1 MSLVNVGGSAVPSSS
16 SQGSVVGVV
25 GPPPSSIYA
34 YLLTISA
41 EDLEDLYRTPY
52 CALAVLQSLSSLSR
66 VIVVRL
72 LSLRGAV
79 TEDFLRAW
87 LRPGTAGDA
96 RCAAVLREL
105 RALHLLCSP
114 PDQRALGSLGVV
126 NVNDR
131 GVVAWI
137 LSPIF
142 RNALAE
148 ALTGGADAPW
158 AAESVALKPLSKPLS
173 VPDVEHLALGRWN
186 AVLHYL
192 LGTADAPL
200 PEPKVAELLV
210 STGLLE
216 PGPDPEAG
224 LAGAAAMGRALAGDA
239 LAGGGGGGGG
249 GGAGSSGGGDDD
261 KGRDK
266 RPLTFAEIYEVG
278 GGETH
283 ITREGYD
290 FLLKDTGVQLWT
302 FLHEYIRT
310 ANARGMRA
318 TDILAGLF
326 QLGFCRLGEGYAIN
340 ALTRSQLALFE
351 DFAAFGLVVIP
362 PIGATSRRPDRF
374 YPSSLAI
381 LLSQPEENKV
391 GGGGGGGGGS
401 SNKVTKEA
409 STIDSKF
416 LEEEEEDDDDEGY
429 GGGGMSAF
437 QTEGGLAGQGQGHGF
452 RGGTIAPIIASAAF
466 SAAAAAASRET
477 RLALVVET
485 NFKLYAYPAPSL
497 GLHVALLALFAR
509 VELRL
514 PNLIV
519 ASLTR
524 KSVLS
529 AMARGISANAIASF
543 LTSRL
548 LPQQAAEGV
557 PENVVAQM
565 VLWEQERDRVIAMKA
580 ILVGPLTSE
589 ADWNTATRAAYV
601 AGGEKAILWQ
611 DAKRRTLVVAKF
623 AAHAVEVALKGGSAK
638 K

>member
-16 SQGSVVGVV
+16 SQGSVIGVV

-96 RCAAVLREL
+96 RCAAVLNEL
-105 RALHLLCSP
+105 RALHLLCP
-114 PDQRALGSLGVV
+114 PQDHRALGSLGVV
-126 NVNDR
+126 SVNDR

-158 AAESVALKPLSKPLS
+158 AAESIALKPLAKPLS

-224 LAGAAAMGRALAGDA
+224 VAGAAAMGRALAGDA
-239 LAGGGGGGGG
+239 LAGSGGSGGGGGGG
-249 GGAGSSGGGDDD
+249 SGGDD
-261 KGRDK
+261 KGIDK
-266 RPLTFAEIYEVG
+266 RPLTFAEIYQVG

-381 LLSQPEENKV
+381 LLSQPEENK
-391 GGGGGGGGGS
+391 GGGGGNIKKALQVGS
-401 SNKVTKEA
+401 S
-409 STIDSKF
+409 STIDSSLF
-416 LEEEEEDDDDEGY
+416 LEGEEEDDDEDE
-429 GGGGMSAF
+429 GMSAAF
-437 QTEGGLAGQGQGHGF
+437 RITKEGGGLAGQGQGHGF
-452 RGGTIAPIIASAAF
+452 RGGTIAPMVASAAF

-565 VLWEQERDRVIAMKA
+565 VLWEQERERVVARKA
-580 ILVGPLTSE
+580 ILVGPLSSE
-589 ADWNTATRAAYV
+589 SEWNTATRAAVNV

-623 AAHAVEVALKGGSAK
+623 AAHAVELALKGGGAK